1 MREEVS
7 YRDSAASEYF
17 FNFLFLGICISWG
30 RSPSHGNTLNKVS
43 VSQCKCV
50 SKSDISPSIII
61 KVIELRYQDAES
73 VTSL

>member
-17 FNFLFLGICISWG
+17 FDSLFSGICISWG

-43 VSQCKCV
+43 VSQC
-50 SKSDISPSIII
+50 SKSDISPLIII
-61 KVIELRYQDAES
+61 KVIELRYRDAES
-73 VTSL
+73 VTFL